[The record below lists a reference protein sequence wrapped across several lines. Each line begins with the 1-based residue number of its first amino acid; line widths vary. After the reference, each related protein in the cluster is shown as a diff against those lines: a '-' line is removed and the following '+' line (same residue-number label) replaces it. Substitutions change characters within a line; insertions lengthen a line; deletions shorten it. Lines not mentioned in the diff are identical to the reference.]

1 MWKFILAYHAAL
13 AALIV
18 ANALWLR
25 RKAARPSPLT
35 AFPTL
40 TVIIPARNEE
50 ANLQRL
56 LPTLLAQ
63 RYPAFDVIVYDDA
76 SEDGTS
82 DVVRRLSD
90 GRVRLLRGEG
100 PPPGWVGKVHALAEA
115 SAHARGDLIAFL
127 DADAELLRPD
137 ALARLVARFAALPG
151 EAVLTGLAHLVGGGT
166 PLVSAI
172 PYAFLTALP
181 LPLVPRLRMPLFSAL
196 NGQFW
201 MVARATYE
209 RLQPHH
215 RHPDEVLEDLVIGR
229 YLMRRGV
236 IPWMEDLQ
244 DDLAVHMYGNLAE
257 AWRGLRKNV
266 YLALGGTPFLVAPF
280 LALYVAGYFAPLL
293 VSPWFL
299 LSHFVLKGLAD
310 RVARQPLRA
319 TLLAPLTFVLLG
331 ALALDSAVSH
341 WTGTARW
348 KGRRIVRG
356 A

>member
-1 MWKFILAYHAAL
+1 MWQLILAYHTAL
-13 AALIV
+13 AGLII

-25 RKAARPSPLT
+25 RRSASPAPLKIFPSLT
-35 AFPTL
+35 I
-40 TVIIPARNEE
+40 VIPARNEE

-63 RYPAFDVIVYDDA
+63 AYPSLDVIVYDDA

-82 DVVRRLSD
+82 EVVRRLGD

-115 SAHARGDLIAFL
+115 SAHARGELVAFL
-127 DADAELLRPD
+127 DADTELRHPD
-137 ALARLVARFAALPG
+137 ALAHLVARFTALPG
-151 EAVLTGLAHLVGGGT
+151 EAVLSGITHMVGGGT
-166 PLVSAI
+166 LLVSAI
-172 PYAFLTALP
+172 PYAFLTTLP
-181 LPLVPRLRMPLFSAL
+181 LPLVPRLRLPLFSAM

-201 MVARATYE
+201 LTARATYE

-229 YLMRRGV
+229 YFTRHGV
-236 IPWMEDLQ
+236 TVWMEDLQ
-244 DDLAVHMYGNLAE
+244 DDLAVHMYGSLAE
-257 AWRGLRKNV
+257 AWRGLRKNI
-266 YLALGGTPFLVAPF
+266 YLAMGGTPLLFVPFFAAYVVA
-280 LALYVAGYFAPLL
+280 YFAPLL

-299 LSHFVLKGLAD
+299 LSQFALKGLAD
-310 RVARQPLRA
+310 RVARQRPRA

>member
-1 MWKFILAYHAAL
+1 MWKFIVSYHGLLAC
-13 AALIV
+13 LIL

-25 RKAARPSPLT
+25 RRSARPAPLKI
-35 AFPTL
+35 FPSL
-40 TVIIPARNEE
+40 TIIIPARNEE

-63 RYPAFDVIVYDDA
+63 TYPAFDVIVYDDG

-82 DVVRRLSD
+82 DVVRRLGDS
-90 GRVRLLRGEG
+90 RVRLIRGEG
-100 PPPGWVGKVHALAEA
+100 PPPGWVGKVHALAQA
-115 SAHARGDLIAFL
+115 SAAARGDVIAFL
-127 DADAELLRPD
+127 DADAELLRSD
-137 ALARLVARFAALPG
+137 ALERLVARFTTLPG
-151 EAVLTGLAHLVGGGT
+151 EAVLSGLTHMVGGGA
-166 PLVSAI
+166 LIVSAI
-172 PYAFLTALP
+172 PFAFLINLP
-181 LPLVPRLRMPLFSAL
+181 LPLVPRLKLPLFSAM

-201 MVARATYE
+201 MVARATYD

-229 YLMRRGV
+229 DLMRHGV
-236 IPWMEDLQ
+236 IVWMEDLQ
-244 DDLAVHMYGNLAE
+244 DDLAVHMYGSLAE

-266 YLALGGTPFLVAPF
+266 YLAMGGTPLMVASV
-280 LALYVAGYFAPLL
+280 LAVYLLCFFGPLL
-293 VSPWFL
+293 NSPWFL
-299 LSHFVLKGLAD
+299 LSLFALKGLTD
-310 RVARQPLRA
+310 RVARQPLRV

-331 ALALDSAVSH
+331 ALAVDSAVSH

>member
-1 MWKFILAYHAAL
+1 MWKLFLAYHALL
-13 AALIV
+13 ASLIV

-25 RKAARPSPLT
+25 RRSARPARLT
-35 AFPTL
+35 THPSL
-40 TVIIPARNEE
+40 TIIIPARNEE

-63 RYPAFDVIVYDDA
+63 RYPAFDVLVYDDA

-82 DVVRRLSD
+82 DVVRRLGD
-90 GRVRLLRGEG
+90 GRVRLLRGGG

-115 SAHARGDLIAFL
+115 SAEARGELIAFL
-127 DADAELLRPD
+127 DADTELRHPD
-137 ALARLVARFAALPG
+137 ALARLVARFTALPG
-151 EAVLTGLAHLVGGGT
+151 DAALSGLTHMVGGGT
-166 PLVSAI
+166 LLVSAI
-172 PYAFLTALP
+172 PYAFLSSLP
-181 LPLVPRLRMPLFSAL
+181 LPLVPRLRLPLFSAM

-201 MVARATYE
+201 MVSRATYE

-229 YLMRRGV
+229 YLMRHGV
-236 IPWMEDLQ
+236 IVWMEDLQ
-244 DDLAVHMYGNLAE
+244 DDVAVHMYGSLGE
-257 AWRGLRKNV
+257 AWRGLRKNM
-266 YLALGGTPFLVAPF
+266 YLAMGGTPLLFAPF
-280 LALYVAGYFAPLL
+280 FAFYLFAYFAPLL
-293 VSPWFL
+293 VSPWFI
-299 LSHFVLKGLAD
+299 LSLFALKGLAD

-319 TLLAPLTFVLLG
+319 TLLAPLMYVLLG

>member
-1 MWKFILAYHAAL
+1 MWKLVLAYHALL
-13 AALIV
+13 AGMIV

-25 RKAARPSPLT
+25 RRAARPVAPTS
-35 AFPTL
+35 FPSV

-63 RYPAFDVIVYDDA
+63 RYPALDVLVYDDG
-76 SEDGTS
+76 SEDDTS
-82 DVVRRLSD
+82 GMVRRLGH

-115 SAHARGDLIAFL
+115 GAQARGDVIVFL
-127 DADAELLRPD
+127 DADAELLHPD
-137 ALARLVARFAALPG
+137 ALSRLVARFTALPG
-151 EAVLTGLAHLVGGGT
+151 EAVLSGIPHLVGGGT
-166 PLVSAI
+166 LLVSAI
-172 PYAFLTALP
+172 PYLFLTALP
-181 LPLVPRLRMPLFSAL
+181 LPLVPRLRRPLFSAL
-196 NGQFW
+196 NGMFW
-201 MVARATYE
+201 MIPRATYE

-229 YLMRRGV
+229 YLMRQGV
-236 IPWMEDLQ
+236 IVWMEDLQ
-244 DDLAVHMYGNLAE
+244 DDLAVHMYGSLGE

-266 YLALGGTPFLVAPF
+266 YLAMGGTPLLVVPF
-280 LALYVAGYFAPLL
+280 FALYVLAYFVPLVL
-293 VSPWFL
+293 WPWFL
-299 LSHFVLKGLAD
+299 LSLFVLKGLAD

-319 TLLAPLTFVLLG
+319 TLLAPLTFVLLA
-331 ALALDSAVSH
+331 ALCVDSAVSH

>member
-1 MWKFILAYHAAL
+1 MWKLFLAYHAAL

-18 ANALWLR
+18 MNALWLR
-25 RKAARPSPLT
+25 RQAGRPAPLKT
-35 AFPTL
+35 FPTL

-50 ANLQRL
+50 ANLRRL

-63 RYPAFDVIVYDDA
+63 RYPAFDVLVYDDA

-82 DVVRRLSD
+82 DVVRRLGDS
-90 GRVRLLRGEG
+90 RVRLLRGEG

-115 SAHARGDLIAFL
+115 SGEARGALIAFL
-127 DADAELLRPD
+127 DADTELRHPD
-137 ALARLVARFAALPG
+137 ALARLVARFTALPG
-151 EAVLTGLAHLVGGGT
+151 EAVLSGILHMVGGGT
-166 PLVSAI
+166 LLVSVI

-181 LPLVPRLRMPLFSAL
+181 LPLVPRLRMPLFSAM

-201 MVARATYE
+201 MVSRANYE
-209 RLQPHH
+209 RLQPHR

-244 DDLAVHMYGNLAE
+244 DDLAVHMYGSLGE

-266 YLALGGTPFLVAPF
+266 YLAMGGTPLLVAPF
-280 LALYVAGYFAPLL
+280 LAVYVLAYFAPLL

-299 LSHFVLKGLAD
+299 LSLFALKGLTD

-348 KGRRIVRG
+348 KGRRVVRG

>member
-1 MWKFILAYHAAL
+1 MWPFFLAYHVAV
-13 AALIV
+13 AALIL

-25 RKAARPSPLT
+25 RRAARPATPTRL
-35 AFPTL
+35 PTL

-63 RYPAFDVIVYDDA
+63 RYPSFDVLVYDDA
-76 SEDGTS
+76 SEDGTA
-82 DVVRRLSD
+82 DVVRRLGG

-115 SAHARGDLIAFL
+115 SGAARGDVIAFL
-127 DADAELLRPD
+127 DADTELRHPD
-137 ALARLVARFAALPG
+137 ALARLVARFTALPG
-151 EAVLTGLAHLVGGGT
+151 EAVLSGVLHMVGGGT
-166 PLVSAI
+166 ALVSAI

-181 LPLVPRLRMPLFSAL
+181 LPLVPRLRLPLFSAL

-201 MVARATYE
+201 MVARTAYE
-209 RLQPHH
+209 RLQPHR

-229 YLMRRGV
+229 DLMRHGV
-236 IPWMEDLQ
+236 ISWMEDLQ
-244 DDLAVHMYGNLAE
+244 DDLAVHMYGSLAE

-266 YLALGGTPFLVAPF
+266 YLGMGGTPPIAVPIFACYILF
-280 LALYVAGYFAPLL
+280 YFAPLL

-299 LSHFVLKGLAD
+299 LSLFALKGLAD

-356 A
+356 T

>member
-1 MWKFILAYHAAL
+1 MWKYFLACHAAL

-18 ANALWLR
+18 VNALWLR
-25 RKAARPSPLT
+25 RRSARPVRLRAYPS
-35 AFPTL
+35 L

-63 RYPAFDVIVYDDA
+63 RYPAFDVLVYDDG

-82 DVVRRLSD
+82 DVVRRLGG

-115 SAHARGDLIAFL
+115 SALARGDLIVFL
-127 DADAELLRPD
+127 DADTELLHPD
-137 ALARLVARFAALPG
+137 GLTRLVERFMALPG
-151 EAVLTGLAHLVGGGT
+151 EAVLSGVLRMVGGGT
-166 PLVSAI
+166 LLVSAI

-181 LPLVPRLRMPLFSAL
+181 LPLVSRLRLPLLSAM

-209 RLQPHH
+209 RLQPHR
-215 RHPDEVLEDLVIGR
+215 RHPGEVLEDLVIGR
-229 YLMRRGV
+229 YFMRHRV
-236 IPWMEDLQ
+236 IVWMEDLQ
-244 DDLAVHMYGNLAE
+244 DDLAVYMYLSLGD

-266 YLALGGTPFLVAPF
+266 YLAMGGSPLVVAPF
-280 LALYVAGYFAPLL
+280 FAVYLLAYFVPLF
-293 VSPWFL
+293 VSPWFV
-299 LSHFVLKGLAD
+299 LSLFALKGLAD

-319 TLLAPLTFVLLG
+319 TLLAPLTYVLLG

-341 WTGTARW
+341 WTGTALW

>member
-1 MWKFILAYHAAL
+1 MWKYFLAYHSAL
-13 AALIV
+13 AALILV
-18 ANALWLR
+18 NALWLR
-25 RKAARPSPLT
+25 RRSTRPARPT
-35 AFPTL
+35 TFPTL

-63 RYPAFDVIVYDDA
+63 RYPSFDVLVYDDG

-82 DVVRRLSD
+82 DVVRRLGE

-115 SAHARGDLIAFL
+115 STLARGDLIAFL
-127 DADAELLRPD
+127 DADAELLHPD
-137 ALARLVARFAALPG
+137 ALSRLVAQFAALPG
-151 EAVLTGLAHLVGGGT
+151 EAVLSGLPHLVGGGT
-166 PLVSAI
+166 LLVSAI
-172 PYAFLTALP
+172 PYILLSALP
-181 LPLVPRLRMPLFSAL
+181 LPLVPRLKLPLLSAM

-201 MVARATYE
+201 MTARATYE

-215 RHPDEVLEDLVIGR
+215 RHPDEVMEDVVIGR
-229 YLMRRGV
+229 FFMRQGV
-236 IPWMEDLQ
+236 TVWMEDLQ
-244 DDLAVHMYGNLAE
+244 DNLAVHMYGSLGE
-257 AWRGLRKNV
+257 AWRGLRKNM
-266 YLALGGTPFLVAPF
+266 YLGMGGTPLIAVPF
-280 LALYVAGYFAPLL
+280 FVFYCFTCLGPLL

-299 LSHFVLKGLAD
+299 LSFFVLKGLTD

-331 ALALDSAVSH
+331 VLALDSAVSH
-341 WTGTARW
+341 WTGTAQW

>member
-1 MWKFILAYHAAL
+1 MWKLFVVYHGLLACLIL
-13 AALIV
+13 

-25 RKAARPSPLT
+25 RRSARPAPLT
-35 AFPTL
+35 TYPSL
-40 TVIIPARNEE
+40 TIIIPARNEE

-63 RYPAFDVIVYDDA
+63 AYPSFDVLVYDDA
-76 SEDGTS
+76 SDDGTS
-82 DVVRRLSD
+82 DVVRRLGD

-115 SAHARGDLIAFL
+115 STEAHGDLLAFL
-127 DADAELLRPD
+127 DADAELRHPD
-137 ALARLVARFAALPG
+137 ALAHLLARFTALPG
-151 EAVLTGLAHLVGGGT
+151 EAALSGLTHMVGGGT
-166 PLVSAI
+166 LLVSAI
-172 PYAFLTALP
+172 PYAFFTTLP
-181 LPLVPRLRMPLFSAL
+181 LPLVPLLRLPLFSAM

-201 MVARATYE
+201 MIARATYE
-209 RLQPHH
+209 RLQPHR

-229 YLMRRGV
+229 YLMRHGV

-244 DDLAVHMYGNLAE
+244 DDVAVHMYGSLGE
-257 AWRGLRKNV
+257 AWRGLRKNI
-266 YLALGGTPFLVAPF
+266 YLAMGGSPLLVAPF
-280 LALYVAGYFAPLL
+280 YGLYLLGYFAPLL

-299 LSHFVLKGLAD
+299 LSLFALKGLSD

-319 TLLAPLTFVLLG
+319 TLLAPLTFVLLA

-341 WTGTARW
+341 WTGTAQW